1 MQNYYKTD
9 LKQQANCWV
18 KSWTKLF
25 PVKLDLMS
33 NEVHETG
40 RQNLLV
46 QLQTGFRHFP
56 IYNWVF
62 RISLGSYTIFLRW
75 SFAIQRFFHIL
86 VFQIASTDSRCHS
99 VAVYRLI
106 LCPFSLPLGLQCTQ
120 RSICCARALIQ
131 KGSLWKTRVVLNL
144 LYSASTVNFEGK
156 NDLCSNEHYFSN
168 SKIKA
173 SKKKDR
179 FVQALNSWPLRYR
192 CSTLPTEL
200 ISQLEA
206 GH

>member
-9 LKQQANCWV
+9 LKQQAHCWV

-25 PVKLDLMS
+25 PVILDLMS

-86 VFQIASTDSRCHS
+86 VFQIASTDSMCHS

-106 LCPFSLPLGLQCTQ
+106 LCPFFSTFGLTMHATFYLLFVVPGLWYIRDRYEGHMLYWSFHIRPPQ
-120 RSICCARALIQ
+120 LIL
-131 KGSLWKTRVVLNL
+131 KVRMIFAVMNTTLAIVKL
-144 LYSASTVNFEGK
+144 K
-156 NDLCSNEHYFSN
+156 PP
-168 SKIKA
+168 
-173 SKKKDR
+173 KKKIG
-179 FVQALNSWPLRYR
+179 LYR
-192 CSTLPTEL
+192 R
-200 ISQLEA
+200 
-206 GH
+206 